1 MVCIWLWLQY
11 LGWSFPAPFRALKIT
26 VKAYDGQVVF
36 LSSHILVGIVKI
48 EVKLFY
54 HGSDPL
60 CVLGLEVNQ
69 RNSSIHKSILNETQQ
84 RLHPIQFAHYH
95 PDRMKSE
102 IGYKETL

>member
-36 LSSHILVGIVKI
+36 LSSHILVGIVNI

-84 RLHPIQFAHYH
+84 RLIRLNFPHSNPEKQ
-95 PDRMKSE
+95 KT
-102 IGYKETL
+102 KT